1 MSPRVNPSVNP
12 TASRRASGHAIAAA
26 WCVFRKEIIDALRDR
41 RTLLAVFVSSVLM
54 GPVILA
60 ALTQL
65 LASFEERAEK
75 RQVYA
80 VGMAGAPTLR
90 NYIERQ
96 NHSVKEGPQDYEAQ
110 LKNNEL
116 ADPVVVVPADFESKL
131 LHGEAPIV
139 EVVVSS
145 ANQRAQAGVGRL
157 LRLLRGFGREQA
169 ALRLAMRGVSPALL
183 EPVTLQ
189 ERDLASQKSRSAQ
202 LTAMLP
208 LLVLMAVVYG
218 LLGAALD
225 TTAGERERGSLEPLL
240 MNPAPHGAMVVG
252 KWVAV
257 SCVGLLVATL
267 SSLSFLPAQL
277 LIRSDSL
284 QALFQFGPREAV
296 LFIALLIPFA
306 FMVAALIM
314 AIAIR
319 CKTFKEAQ
327 ASATVVVLFVSLAPT
342 ITVFNPG
349 AEQPWH
355 AWVPALAQNTL
366 MTHVIKGEPLTL
378 RTLLPPCLVAAV
390 LCLLC
395 LLYVARTLRAAATR

>member
-1 MSPRVNPSVNP
+1 MSPRRHPSP
-12 TASRRASGHAIAAA
+12 LTLTLS
-26 WCVFRKEIIDALRDR
+26 VFRKEFIDALRDR
-41 RTLLAVFVSSVLM
+41 RTLLAVFFSSVLL

-60 ALTQL
+60 ALSQL
-65 LASFEERAEK
+65 VASFEERAEG

-80 VGMAGAPTLR
+80 AGLAEAPTLR

-96 NHSVKEGPQDYEAQ
+96 NHRLREAPAAYEAQ

-116 ADPVVVVPADFESKL
+116 ADPVLVVPSDFESKL
-131 LHGEAPIV
+131 LRGEPPIV
-139 EVVVSS
+139 EIVVSS
-145 ANQRAQAGVGRL
+145 SNQRAQAGVGRL
-157 LRLLRGFGREQA
+157 SRLLRGFGREQA
-169 ALRLAMRGVSPALL
+169 MLRLSIRGVSPALL
-183 EPVTLQ
+183 EPITVQ
-189 ERDLASQKSRSAQ
+189 ERDLASQQSRSAQ
-202 LTAMLP
+202 LTSMLP

-240 MNPAPHGAMVVG
+240 MNPAPPSTIVVG

-284 QALFQFGPREAV
+284 QALFQYGPREAA
-296 LFIALLIPFA
+296 LFMGILLPFS
-306 FMVAALIM
+306 FMIAALIM

-327 ASATVVVLFVSLAPT
+327 ASATVVVMFVSLAPT

-355 AWVPALAQNTL
+355 AWVPGLSQNTL
-366 MTHVIKGEPLTL
+366 MNHVIKGEPLTL
-378 RTLLPPCLVAAV
+378 RGLLLPWLVAAV
-390 LCLLC
+390 LCFVC
-395 LLYVARTLRAAATR
+395 LSYVARTLRSAATR

>member
-1 MSPRVNPSVNP
+1 MSRNES
-12 TASRRASGHAIAAA
+12 SRRGGSPVAAA
-26 WCVFRKEIIDALRDR
+26 WAVCRKELIDALRDR
-41 RTLLAVFVSSVLM
+41 RTLIAVFFSSVLI
-54 GPVILA
+54 GPAILA

-65 LASFEERAEK
+65 IASFEERAEG

-80 VGMAGAPTLR
+80 VGMAAAPTLR

-96 NHSVKEGPQDYEAQ
+96 NHRVKDGPADYEAQ
-110 LKNNEL
+110 LKNNVL

-131 LHGEAPIV
+131 LRGEAPVV

-145 ANQRAQAGVGRL
+145 ANQRAQAGVGRVQ
-157 LRLLRGFGREQA
+157 RLLRGFGREQA

-189 ERDLASQKSRSAQ
+189 ERDLASQQSRSAQ

-218 LLGAALD
+218 LLGPALD

-240 MNPAPHGAMVVG
+240 MNPAPPGAIVAG

-284 QALFQFGPREAV
+284 QALFQYGPREAA
-296 LFIALLIPFA
+296 LFIGLLIPFS
-306 FMVAALIM
+306 FMVAALVM

-327 ASATVVVLFVSLAPT
+327 ANATIVVLFVSLAPT

-355 AWVPALAQNTL
+355 AWVPGLAQNTL
-366 MTHVIKGEPLTL
+366 MTHVIKGEPLTA
-378 RTLLPPCLVAAV
+378 RALLAPYLVAAV
-390 LCLLC
+390 LCVLC
-395 LLYVARTLRAAATR
+395 LSYVARTLRIAATR

>member
-1 MSPRVNPSVNP
+1 MSPGRPRPLSP
-12 TASRRASGHAIAAA
+12 GPLAAA
-26 WCVFRKEIIDALRDR
+26 WCVCRKEFIDALRDR
-41 RTLLAVFVSSVLM
+41 RTLIAVFLSSVLM
-54 GPVILA
+54 GPAILA

-65 LASFEERAEK
+65 IASFEERAER

-80 VGMAGAPTLR
+80 VGMAEAPTLR

-96 NHSVKEGPQDYEAQ
+96 NHTVKESPANYEEQ

-131 LHGEAPIV
+131 LRGEAPVV

-145 ANQRAQAGVGRL
+145 ANQRAQAGVARLTRL
-157 LRLLRGFGREQA
+157 LRSFSREQA
-169 ALRLAMRGVSPALL
+169 MLRLAMRGVAPALL
-183 EPVTLQ
+183 EPVSLQ
-189 ERDLASQKSRSAQ
+189 ERDLASQQSRSAQ

-208 LLVLMAVVYG
+208 MLVLMAVVYG

-240 MNPAPHGAMVVG
+240 MNPAPHGAIVAG

-257 SCVGLLVATL
+257 SCVGLLVASV

-284 QALFQFGPREAV
+284 QALFQYGLREAAM
-296 LFIALLIPFA
+296 FMGLLIPFS
-306 FMVAALIM
+306 FMVAALVM
-314 AIAIR
+314 AISIR

-342 ITVFNPG
+342 VTVFNPG

-355 AWVPALAQNTL
+355 AWVPGLAQNTL

-378 RTLLPPCLVAAV
+378 RGLLAPCLVAAV
-390 LCLLC
+390 LSFLSLT
-395 LLYVARTLRAAATR
+395 YVARTLRSAATR